1 MVDYAFSMYELE
13 YFLLIVCRISGLIFT
28 APFYSMNSTP
38 RRIKVGLAIFVSY
51 LLYQLFPMEDPL
63 EYNGMLGYSA
73 LVIKELSVGLLLGFG
88 CNICTMIVTFAGRI
102 MDMEA
107 GLSMANLMDPTTKEQ
122 ASVSGVLYQQ
132 AVLLMLMATGMYQYI
147 MKALAESY
155 ILIPV
160 NGATFRTDELLDV
173 MLKFMADYILIGF
186 RICLP
191 IFCVMIILN
200 AVLGILAKVAPQMN
214 MFAVGFQMKVLT
226 GLVVMFFT
234 ASMLPLL
241 SDMLFTEMKTMMV
254 AFVEAMM

>member
-1 MVDYAFSMYELE
+1 MIDYAFSMHELE
-13 YFLLIVCRISGLIFT
+13 YFLLILCRVSGLIFV

-38 RRIKVGLAIFVSY
+38 ARIRIGLCIVVSY
-51 LLYQLFPMEDPL
+51 LLYQLFPMEEPL
-63 EYNGMLGYSA
+63 EYSTVFGYA
-73 LVIKELSVGLLLGFG
+73 IIVLKELIVGLLMGYG
-88 CNICTMIVTFAGRI
+88 CNICTTILSFAGRI

-107 GLSMANLMDPTTKEQ
+107 GLSMANLMDPTTREQ
-122 ASVSGVLYQQ
+122 ASVSGVLYQY

-147 MKALAESY
+147 MKALAESF

-160 NGATFRTDELLDV
+160 NGAVFRTDSLLKV
-173 MLKFMADYILIGF
+173 MLKFMADYIFIGF

-226 GLVVMFFT
+226 GLVVMFLT

-241 SDMLFTEMKTMMV
+241 SDMIFTEMKTMMV